1 MPTFRIPPPTPH
13 AAILSYPA
21 PHILLVTL
29 NRPKD
34 LNCINA
40 QGHADLHEIWEWM
53 DEEPSMR
60 VGILTG
66 TGRAFCA
73 GADLKEWNTRTSS
86 TSTSKSTP
94 MPNSG
99 FGGLARR
106 KGKKPV
112 ICAVNGLC
120 FGGGTEMI
128 VNADLVVASSRT
140 VFGLPEVKRGVV
152 ALAGALPRLVRTVGK
167 QRAMEMVL
175 TGRNVDAFEAERW
188 GLASKADVDGEV
200 SRVVVGKALELAG
213 TIAGNSPDSVL
224 VSREGVKLGWE
235 GIGADEATSM
245 LSETWVK
252 RLNEGENIKEG
263 LRAFVEKRGPVWVDI
278 VHCYS
283 YYSSLII
290 SKPNPSRRIP
300 GIRHIQCELKKIN
313 QMRGCPASLE
323 VMLKWVEAGWG
334 I

>member
-1 MPTFRIPPPTPH
+1 MPT
-13 AAILSYPA
+13 
-21 PHILLVTL
+21 
-29 NRPKD
+29 
-34 LNCINA
+34 
-40 QGHADLHEIWEWM
+40 
-53 DEEPSMR
+53 
-60 VGILTG
+60 
-66 TGRAFCA
+66 
-73 GADLKEWNTRTSS
+73 
-86 TSTSKSTP
+86 
-94 MPNSG
+94 SG

-128 VNADLVVASSRT
+128 VNADIVIASSRT

-175 TGRNVDAFEAERW
+175 TGRNVSAEEAERW
-188 GLASKADVDGEV
+188 GLVNSVVDVGSIVGGGKKGQEVDEAVSK
-200 SRVVVGKALELAG
+200 VVVGKALEVAG
-213 TIAGNSPDSVL
+213 AIAGNSPDSVL

-263 LRAFVEKRGPVWVDI
+263 LRAFVEKRGPVWVD
-278 VHCYS
+278 
-283 YYSSLII
+283 
-290 SKPNPSRRIP
+290 SK
-300 GIRHIQCELKKIN
+300 L
-313 QMRGCPASLE
+313 
-323 VMLKWVEAGWG
+323 
-334 I
+334 

>member
-1 MPTFRIPPPTPH
+1 MPKFSIQPPTPH
-13 AAILSYPA
+13 AALLSYPA

-40 QGHADLHEIWEWM
+40 QGHADLHAVWEWM

-66 TGRAFCA
+66 MGRAFCA
-73 GADLKEWNTRTSS
+73 GADLKEWNTRASSSS
-86 TSTSKSTP
+86 TTSKTTP
-94 MPNSG
+94 MPPSG

-106 KGKKPV
+106 KGKKPI

-128 VNADLVVASSRT
+128 INSDLVIATSRT
-140 VFGLPEVKRGVV
+140 LFGLPEVKRGVV

-175 TGRNVDAFEAERW
+175 TGRNVSAEEGERW
-188 GLASKADVDGEV
+188 GLVNFVVDVSGIIDGGKGKEEVDREV
-200 SRVVVGKALELAG
+200 SRVVVGKALEVAG

-263 LRAFVEKRGPVWVDI
+263 LRAFVEKRAPVWVD
-278 VHCYS
+278 
-283 YYSSLII
+283 
-290 SKPNPSRRIP
+290 SK
-300 GIRHIQCELKKIN
+300 L
-313 QMRGCPASLE
+313 
-323 VMLKWVEAGWG
+323 
-334 I
+334 

>member
-1 MPTFRIPPPTPH
+1 MPPFTVQPPTL
-13 AAILSYPA
+13 ADAILTYPA
-21 PHILLVTL
+21 PHVLLVTL
-29 NRPKD
+29 NRPRN
-34 LNCINA
+34 LNCIST
-40 QGHADLHEIWEWM
+40 QGHADLHAVWEWL

-66 TGRAFCA
+66 KGRAFCA
-73 GADLKEWNTRTSS
+73 GADLKEWNNRTSTGTTTSSS
-86 TSTSKSTP
+86 T

-120 FGGGTEMI
+120 LGGGTEMI
-128 VNADLVVASSRT
+128 INSDIVIASSRA

-175 TGRNVDAFEAERW
+175 TGRMVGAAEAERW
-188 GLASKADVDGEV
+188 GLVNSVVEVGEKNGEEIE
-200 SRVVVGKALELAG
+200 RVVLEKALGVAEE
-213 TIAGNSPDSVL
+213 ISGNSPDSVL

-235 GIGADEATSM
+235 GIGADEATTM
-245 LSETWVK
+245 LNETWVK

-263 LRAFVEKRGPVWVDI
+263 LKAFVEKRKPVWVD
-278 VHCYS
+278 
-283 YYSSLII
+283 
-290 SKPNPSRRIP
+290 SK
-300 GIRHIQCELKKIN
+300 L
-313 QMRGCPASLE
+313 
-323 VMLKWVEAGWG
+323 
-334 I
+334 